1 MIPGL
6 PDTYTL
12 RARIIPA
19 LIAAIPVFVLAT
31 LVVPWNRFTLS
42 QALSSLSVA
51 ILLFA
56 LSDFARRHGKRI
68 EPKLYA
74 KLGGKPTV
82 TMLRHRDATIDGI
95 TKSKIVS
102 FVGAR
107 IGEEPPSAEEE
118 IANPAKADAFYE
130 RCGTWLREN
139 TRDQKRFA
147 ILFNDNVT
155 YGYRRNL
162 LGLRAISLVLNV
174 AVLVVAAGVV
184 SLRWE
189 QTLADDTNSKMMS
202 VAVIACIH
210 SVYLIIGV
218 TESSVA
224 EASRTYARQLLLS
237 YVALGE
243 KSEPTTKPRSSTKRR
258 ANAEKTE

>member
-31 LVVPWNRFTLS
+31 LLVPWNRFSVS
-42 QALSSLSVA
+42 QALSSLSVG

-74 KLGGKPTV
+74 RSGGKPTV
-82 TMLRHRDATIDGI
+82 TMLRHRDRVLDDI

-102 FVGAR
+102 FLAAKL
-107 IGEEPPSAEEE
+107 GEKPPSADEELAHPDE
-118 IANPAKADAFYE
+118 TDAFYE

-162 LGLRAISLVLNV
+162 LGLKSIALTLNALVFTTV
-174 AVLVVAAGVV
+174 GVILW
-184 SLRWE
+184 LRWDHG
-189 QTLADDTNSKMMS
+189 LAEELNSKILS
-202 VAVIACIH
+202 VAVIAGLH
-210 SVYLIIGV
+210 SVYLLLGV
-218 TESSVA
+218 TEASVT
-224 EASRTYARQLLLS
+224 EASRTYSRQLLQS
-237 YVALGE
+237 CISLGE
-243 KSEPTTKPRSSTKRR
+243 ATTHKKSPTPRSAKR
-258 ANAEKTE
+258 TTVP

>member
-31 LVVPWNRFTLS
+31 LLVPWDRFSLS

-56 LSDFARRHGKRI
+56 LSDLARRHGKRI
-68 EPKLYA
+68 EPKLYTRS
-74 KLGGKPTV
+74 GGKPTV
-82 TMLRHRDATIDGI
+82 TMLRHRDRALDDI

-102 FVGAR
+102 FLAGKL
-107 IGEEPPSAEEE
+107 GEKEPSTAEEL
-118 IANPAKADAFYE
+118 ANPIAADAFYE

-162 LGLRAISLVLNV
+162 LGLKSIALALNTLVLTTT
-174 AVLVVAAGVV
+174 AIILW
-184 SLRWE
+184 LRLE
-189 QTLADDTNSKMMS
+189 DGFADDLNSKMLS
-202 VAVIACIH
+202 VGVIAGLH
-210 SVYLIIGV
+210 SVYLLLGV
-218 TESSVA
+218 TEASVA
-224 EASRTYARQLLLS
+224 EASKTYARQLLLS
-237 YVALGE
+237 CISLGE
-243 KSEPTTKPRSSTKRR
+243 NGTPMGKLPSQSTKRPTASR
-258 ANAEKTE
+258 NK

>member
-31 LVVPWNRFTLS
+31 LSVPWDRFSLP
-42 QALSSLSVA
+42 QVLSSLSVA

-56 LSDFARRHGKRI
+56 LSDFARRHGRRI
-68 EPKLYA
+68 EPKIYA
-74 KLGGKPTV
+74 KAGGKPTV
-82 TMLRHRDATIDGI
+82 TMLRHRDSTLDEV
-95 TKSKIVS
+95 TKAKIVAFLSSKIAERPPTVQ
-102 FVGAR
+102 
-107 IGEEPPSAEEE
+107 EEDSDP
-118 IANPAKADAFYE
+118 IRADAFYE

-162 LGLRAISLVLNV
+162 LGLKPIALTLNTIVLLAGL
-174 AVLVVAAGVV
+174 AVLFYRWDLGIADELNGKMLGVAI
-184 SLRWE
+184 
-189 QTLADDTNSKMMS
+189 
-202 VAVIACIH
+202 IAFFH
-210 SVYLIIGV
+210 SVYLTLGV

-237 YVALGE
+237 CVALSEGDGP
-243 KSEPTTKPRSSTKRR
+243 KSRKPKSSSARPRKILV
-258 ANAEKTE
+258 K

>member
-1 MIPGL
+1 MIAGL

-31 LVVPWNRFTLS
+31 LLVPWNRFSLS

-74 KLGGKPTV
+74 RSGGKPTV
-82 TMLRHRDATIDGI
+82 TMLRHRDRVLDEI
-95 TKSKIVS
+95 TKLRIVS
-102 FVGAR
+102 FLAGKL
-107 IGEEPPSAEEE
+107 GERPPSADEELAHPE
-118 IANPAKADAFYE
+118 KADAFYE

-162 LGLRAISLVLNV
+162 LGLKSIALTLNALVLTTV
-174 AVLVVAAGVV
+174 GTVLW
-184 SLRWE
+184 LRWE
-189 QTLADDTNSKMMS
+189 DGFTEDLNNKILG
-202 VAVIACIH
+202 VAAIAGLH
-210 SVYLIIGV
+210 SVYLLLGV
-218 TESSVA
+218 TEASVA
-224 EASRTYARQLLLS
+224 EASKTYARQLFLS
-237 YVALGE
+237 CISLGE
-243 KSEPTTKPRSSTKRR
+243 AGVPDGKRPSRSATRPAASR
-258 ANAEKTE
+258 NI